1 MGGEKLKI
9 VHLHPAFKKKIKS
22 KNLDFARYAYA
33 QLSAIERYVF
43 DQEISGE
50 AHQIGQEDQ
59 FILEE
64 GNFLS
69 TDTVTQIQS
78 GEVDLSDIFKA
89 AAEKI
94 SKEKAAKREN

>member
-9 VHLHPAFKKKIKS
+9 VHLHPALKKKIKS
-22 KNLDFARYAYA
+22 KNLDLARYAYA

-50 AHQIGQEDQ
+50 ARQIGQEDQ